1 MIMGNANGV
10 PVRLVRND
18 GGLIELAC
26 TEITLDVDR
35 GVSATPLIFM
45 GSERGTVDLN
55 LSKAVILLRGV
66 FTDDDLGKVGQ
77 ATAAQAYIDF
87 SRTDY
92 FNNPQKPASTQAI
105 GFSNK
110 LSLLNLFASQTV
122 DTFAQT
128 TLRFAIVG
136 GSSFSTTTNIYAA
149 KASTKFGYDSG
160 SSKHFFAVTT
170 TNGVETVD
178 TIAGGSGYTAT
189 GEVATTGGS
198 GSGCIV
204 SYTNSGGA
212 ITAIEIIHPGKNYVV
227 GDTVTVAG
235 GSSGTFRVA
244 TRSDA
249 LTEKQMANNL
259 TDLINSTGLG
269 ANNISNFS
277 ATQVDSTI
285 SGESLTGVVITQANA
300 DTDAL
305 TGNGKGPDFNGGI
318 WNSSFKPYFTLFKGG
333 RKATG
338 AFAGMSAGDKVM
350 SLWATLNNSN
360 NGGLPLT
367 PVGGIGKLH
376 ELYLSAFGDEVPG
389 GDTSTKHGDYIIG
402 IQIPFNSS
410 LNADSAEKYSAVNF
424 FMPTGALHT
433 TSTKHVTNAKPAGEP
448 MHFWLESYQG
458 IKGVVT
464 KATFVRMA
472 GEPIYNFDI
481 QFIPT
486 DYIL

>member
-1 MIMGNANGV
+1 MGNANGV

-35 GVSATPLIFM
+35 GVSATPIIFM
-45 GSERGTVDLN
+45 GSERSSIDLN

-66 FTDDDLGKVGQ
+66 FTDDDLVKVGQ

-110 LSLLNLFASQTV
+110 LSLLNVFTSQTV

-259 TDLINSTGLG
+259 TDLINNTGLG
-269 ANNISNFS
+269 DNNISNFS
-277 ATQVDSTI
+277 ATQVDSTL

-318 WNSSFKPYFTLFKGG
+318 WNTSFKPYFTLFKGG

-360 NGGLPLT
+360 NGGLSSII
-367 PVGGIGKLH
+367 GGNQNLIT
-376 ELYLSAFGDEVPG
+376 SAEGFGQDGVNDAMRNPM
-389 GDTSTKHGDYIIG
+389 DTKYGDYIIG

-410 LNADSAEKYSAVNF
+410 LNADSGEKYSAVNF
-424 FMPTGALHT
+424 FMPTGAFHNTL
-433 TSTKHVTNAKPAGEP
+433 SKDVTNAQPAGDA
-448 MHFWLESYQG
+448 MHFWLESYAG
-458 IKGVVT
+458 IKGIVT
-464 KATFVRMA
+464 KATFVRIA